1 MVKYL
6 HEGKKGKRGFVMR
19 KRRKKEKLK
28 VIWEYDKSMPKEERD
43 RRVEQVFE
51 MLLLDKNA

>member
-1 MVKYL
+1 
-6 HEGKKGKRGFVMR
+6 MR